1 MDYGSGPYTVMFLA
15 GVTSAS
21 FNITINDDMISEGN
35 ENFTPTIDPSSLPT
49 GGTVVNPG
57 QATVTIKD
65 CDGNR

>member
-1 MDYGSGPYTVMFLA
+1 MDYVSGPYTVMFLA
-15 GVTSAS
+15 GVTNTS

-35 ENFTPTIDPSSLPT
+35 ESFTPTIDPSSLPT

>member
-57 QATVTIKD
+57 EATVTIKD